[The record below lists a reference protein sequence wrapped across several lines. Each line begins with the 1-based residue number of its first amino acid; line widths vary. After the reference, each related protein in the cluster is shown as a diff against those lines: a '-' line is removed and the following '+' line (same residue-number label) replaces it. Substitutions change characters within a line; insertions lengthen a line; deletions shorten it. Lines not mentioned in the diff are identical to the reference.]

1 MSYSATVQGA
11 TFVRNDL
18 FRIFSQLHSADYI
31 YIRVKVDEEKKVD
44 AVRVFYKGVV
54 GNVNAVQILQFIS
67 KRFYLPWRRDSYTPS
82 YHS

>member
-1 MSYSATVQGA
+1 MLQSRVLHLSVMI
-11 TFVRNDL
+11 L

-67 KRFYLPWRRDSYTPS
+67 KRFGLRSLLPCRLYS
-82 YHS
+82 